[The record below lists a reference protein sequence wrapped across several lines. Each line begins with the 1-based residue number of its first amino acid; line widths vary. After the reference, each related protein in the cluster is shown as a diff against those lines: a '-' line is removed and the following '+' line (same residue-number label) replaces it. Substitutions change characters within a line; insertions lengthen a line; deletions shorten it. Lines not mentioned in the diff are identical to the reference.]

1 MAMEDDVLAPKPA
14 VNFPRNLEPLS
25 VDALQQYLVELD
37 RERARTQQAL
47 ERKRQATAAAEQVFR
62 S

>member
-1 MAMEDDVLAPKPA
+1 MAMEDDILVPKPA

-25 VDALQQYLVELD
+25 VDALKQYLVELD
-37 RERARTQQAL
+37 RERSRTQQEL
-47 ERKRQATAAAEQVFR
+47 ERKQRATAAAEQVFR

>member
-1 MAMEDDVLAPKPA
+1 MAIEDEVRVPKPPE
-14 VNFPRNLEPLS
+14 NFPRNLEPLS

-37 RERARTQQAL
+37 REQVRARQEL
-47 ERKRQATAAAEQVFR
+47 ERKQLAASAAERVFR

>member
-1 MAMEDDVLAPKPA
+1 MAMEDDVLVPKPA
-14 VNFPRNLEPLS
+14 ANFPRNLEPLS

-37 RERARTQQAL
+37 RERVRTQQEL
-47 ERKRQATAAAEQVFR
+47 ERKQQAAAAAEQVFR